1 MVEIRWGSWCF
12 RECRYERKLWGIF
25 KRLTCRPASHPALHV
40 LDLLAG
46 SYSWKSKI
54 QIRIFPLRLTVS
66 RKIYCSRL
74 FGLETLLLPL
84 HSLDCIVSFIMVAA
98 FYRDYTWLLLW
109 KMLLFYLVRYVLLG
123 KILLTLRL
131 LYPIPKPT
139 SLSLHV
145 GCFSGYKAAICYLLC
160 QVGLKGT
167 SVFLQLLVRLAQEC
181 GVKEL
186 SWSSVKPFVWQ
197 IWPTKIFTFDFL
209 KKIIF
214 LFPNICLMYRGGIA
228 YNLFIAA

>member
-25 KRLTCRPASHPALHV
+25 KRLTCWPASHPALHV

-109 KMLLFYLVRYVLLG
+109 KMLLFSAVCSPWKNLTDFEIAVSNSKTHESISSCRVFQWLQGCHLLPA
-123 KILLTLRL
+123 L
-131 LYPIPKPT
+131 P
-139 SLSLHV
+139 
-145 GCFSGYKAAICYLLC
+145 SG
-160 QVGLKGT
+160 
-167 SVFLQLLVRLAQEC
+167 S
-181 GVKEL
+181 
-186 SWSSVKPFVWQ
+186 
-197 IWPTKIFTFDFL
+197 
-209 KKIIF
+209 
-214 LFPNICLMYRGGIA
+214 
-228 YNLFIAA
+228 